1 MFLDWLDIDIEHV
14 GPSDIED
21 WDADSPDDLVR
32 VVGEKL
38 NYQIR
43 FGSKTHLAEISV
55 RLPFQSETSGIFEI
69 AWLSTSQALLQR
81 LFLYEGLELLH
92 SGSVM
97 ECLGGVQIPPFVHDH
112 VLTWEGWGFVSL
124 LLWSVSFRE
133 VGAGV
138 SMGCCCEFFLIS
150 AG

>member
-97 ECLGGVQIPPFVHDH
+97 EWPGGVQIALFHH
-112 VLTWEGWGFVSL
+112 EYAITWEGWGFASL
-124 LLWSVSFRE
+124 LLWSDSSRE
-133 VGAGV
+133 FGEG
-138 SMGCCCEFFLIS
+138 MTLG
-150 AG
+150 

>member
-69 AWLSTSQALLQR
+69 AWLSTSQVVGQMGVRIDHDAVC
-81 LFLYEGLELLH
+81 LEPA
-92 SGSVM
+92 
-97 ECLGGVQIPPFVHDH
+97 EN
-112 VLTWEGWGFVSL
+112 
-124 LLWSVSFRE
+124 
-133 VGAGV
+133 
-138 SMGCCCEFFLIS
+138 FFD
-150 AG
+150 

>member
-43 FGSKTHLAEISV
+43 FGSKTHLAEVSV
-55 RLPFQSETSGIFEI
+55 RLPFQSEPSGIFEI
-69 AWLSTSQALLQR
+69 AWLSTSQALLER

-92 SGSVM
+92 SGFVM
-97 ECLGGVQIPPFVHDH
+97 ECLGGVQIPLLVHDH
-112 VLTWEGWGFVSL
+112 VLTCEGWGFASL
-124 LLWSVSFRE
+124 LLWSNGSRE
-133 VGAGV
+133 FGEG
-138 SMGCCCEFFLIS
+138 MTLG
-150 AG
+150 